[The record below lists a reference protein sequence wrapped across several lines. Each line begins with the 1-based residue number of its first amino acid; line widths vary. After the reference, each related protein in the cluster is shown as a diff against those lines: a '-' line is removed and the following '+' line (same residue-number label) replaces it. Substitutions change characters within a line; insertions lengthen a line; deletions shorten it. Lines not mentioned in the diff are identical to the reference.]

1 MNVHELVDPS
11 TRCRARGRGG
21 LRGSMALVA
30 ILAVGAAP
38 VEAQYLGGG
47 TKSGAEVQIADLE
60 QLRDKFLSL
69 AKAFPEESYD
79 WRPME
84 GVRSVRDVFVLIA
97 AEGTLFPTMWGFE
110 QPEWVA
116 DGGIGGETARLRAL
130 SRDELIAEL
139 ERSFGHL
146 VELVRPLTDEHRARQ
161 VDFFGLTT
169 DLTSAITLMG
179 TDMHEHLGQAIAY
192 ARMNRIV
199 PPWSR
204 PG

>member
-1 MNVHELVDPS
+1 MNLNDTVDAR
-11 TRCRARGRGG
+11 TRVRSRDRVALGG
-21 LRGSMALVA
+21 AVTLAAV
-30 ILAVGAAP
+30 LAVGVVPA
-38 VEAQYLGGG
+38 EAQYLGGG
-47 TKSGAEVQIADLE
+47 TKSRAEVQIADLE

-69 AKAFPEESYD
+69 ASAFPEETYD

-84 GVRSVRDVFVLIA
+84 GVRSVRDVFILIT

-116 DGGIGGETARLRAL
+116 DGGIGGETARLRPL
-130 SRDELIAEL
+130 TRDELIAEL

-146 VELVRPLTDEHRARQ
+146 VELVRSLTRDDRARQ
-161 VDFFGLTT
+161 VGFFGLTT